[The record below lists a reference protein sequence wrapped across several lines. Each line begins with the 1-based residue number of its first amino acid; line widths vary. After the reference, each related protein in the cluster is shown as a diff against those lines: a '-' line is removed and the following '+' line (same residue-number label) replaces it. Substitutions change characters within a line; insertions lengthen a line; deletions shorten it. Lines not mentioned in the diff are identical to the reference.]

1 MISIEFI
8 DFVTFMTRSK
18 ANMTLYMEKY
28 INENATSFARSC
40 VVYMKKSV
48 ALLMIVIINVLDGYV
63 KIIVLFCCLNLR
75 HRKWLDVKNGRFVL
89 RLLG

>member
-28 INENATSFARSC
+28 INKNATSFARSC
-40 VVYMKKSV
+40 VIYMKKSV
-48 ALLMIVIINVLDGYV
+48 T
-63 KIIVLFCCLNLR
+63 
-75 HRKWLDVKNGRFVL
+75 
-89 RLLG
+89 